1 MIFAHNRRRIGWK
14 MDGKAGEKPNCSD
27 GFPGAFTGVSQSPAD
42 CDVKE
47 TNTDHGLWI
56 KFVHE
61 RRKKWINGEK
71 AVDKGFLTPNPVDNY
86 VESVE

>member
-1 MIFAHNRRRIGWK
+1 

-42 CDVKE
+42 CDGKE
-47 TNTDHGLWI
+47 TNTDYGLWI

-61 RRKKWINGEK
+61 QRKRWINGEK
-71 AVDKGFLTPNPVDNY
+71 AVDKGFLAPKPVDNY

>member
-1 MIFAHNRRRIGWK
+1 M
-14 MDGKAGEKPNCSD
+14 
-27 GFPGAFTGVSQSPAD
+27 SQSPLD
-42 CDVKE
+42 CDGKE
-47 TNTDHGLWI
+47 TNTDCGLWI

-71 AVDKGFLTPNPVDNY
+71 AVDKGFLTPKPVDNY